1 MSALLTTLPGDI
13 PGLLRRGSPFTC
25 DRLSERGE
33 VREVLP
39 TGAAIVADRGRI
51 AVYMLPDLALDL
63 TDITGRWHAALWARV
78 ADRLTAPF
86 SRSERDAL
94 YLLIDFAVEG
104 KGMAPEQIDTLAR
117 LVLRL
122 AGRAP

>member
-13 PGLLRRGSPFTC
+13 PGLLRRGSPFIC

-63 TDITGRWHAALWARV
+63 TDETARWQAARWCN
-78 ADRLTAPF
+78 DRRTLVVDWPPPTKEDGLLLRALAGGDMTA
-86 SRSERDAL
+86 E
-94 YLLIDFAVEG
+94 E
-104 KGMAPEQIDTLAR
+104 IDTLAR